1 MEKNEK
7 ADEQRK
13 HKRFDV
19 KDGAYSVLGY
29 QPTVM
34 GQIINISMDG
44 LAVTYKGK
52 RLKESNEVD
61 LFISDAGFYID
72 QIPVKTIS
80 DHKLVGKFLFSSK
93 TVWQRSLQFGDLT
106 DDQKSQLKQ
115 FLQHYTSMMERS
127 DKDRRQFNDPQYSGP
142 ERRTGS
148 DRRGEVV

>member
-1 MEKNEK
+1 MKETGK

-34 GQIINISMDG
+34 GRIVNISMDG

-52 RLKESNEVD
+52 RLKESSEVD

-80 DHKLVGKFLFSSK
+80 DHKLEGKFLFSSK

-106 DDQKSQLKQ
+106 DEQKSQLKQ
-115 FLQHYTSMMERS
+115 FIKLYTSMVERTE
-127 DKDRRQFNDPQYSGP
+127 KERRQLSDPQYSGP
-142 ERRTGS
+142 ERRSGS
-148 DRRGEVV
+148 DRRSASV

>member
-1 MEKNEK
+1 MGKNEK

-19 KDGAYSVLGY
+19 KDGAYSVLSY
-29 QPTVM
+29 KPTVM
-34 GQIINISMDG
+34 GQIVNVSMDG

-52 RLKESNEVD
+52 RIKESSEVD
-61 LFISDAGFYID
+61 LFISDAGFYIE

-80 DHKLVGKFLFSSK
+80 DHKLEGKFLFSSK

-115 FLQHYTSMMERS
+115 FLQLYT
-127 DKDRRQFNDPQYSGP
+127 
-142 ERRTGS
+142 
-148 DRRGEVV
+148 

>member
-34 GQIINISMDG
+34 GRIINISMDG

-52 RLKESNEVD
+52 RLEESSEVD

-72 QIPVKTIS
+72 QVPVKTIS
-80 DHKLVGKFLFSSK
+80 DHKLEGKFLFSSK
-93 TVWQRSLQFGDLT
+93 SVWQRSLQFGDLT
-106 DDQKSQLKQ
+106 DDQKSQLKE
-115 FLQHYTSMMERS
+115 FLQLYTSMVERS
-127 DKDRRQFNDPQYSGP
+127 EAERRQSDDPQYTGP
-142 ERRTGS
+142 ERRSGS
-148 DRRGEVV
+148 DRRSAST

>member
-7 ADEQRK
+7 ADELRK

-19 KDGAYSVLGY
+19 KDGAYSVLSY

-34 GQIINISMDG
+34 GQIINLSMDG

-80 DHKLVGKFLFSSK
+80 DHKLVSKFLFSSK

-106 DDQKSQLKQ
+106 DDQKSQLDE
-115 FLQHYTSMMERS
+115 FLNLYTSMMQRS
-127 DKDRRQFNDPQYSGP
+127 GEDRTQRY
-142 ERRTGS
+142 
-148 DRRGEVV
+148 GESW